1 MREGSILA
9 VMRIR
14 LSVRWRLLLAFL
26 GISAFAVLAAATG
39 TYAFRQMA
47 YVLERITDQRVPSAL
62 TALDLSR
69 QAERIVAAAP
79 ALLTVRSQAQYREAS
94 ASITI
99 EVDRLEALLARI
111 RSGAV
116 DPAALAAMEPAVE
129 GLRRNLTALAG
140 LVAGRLAVSERKD
153 ALLRRLSNATVAA
166 QRVVAPA
173 IVVMDSKIAT
183 LHRTAPSD
191 RPTQSPM
198 EIVQEIAA
206 ILPMQK
212 AQLEFAAINDGL
224 LRASLAE
231 NQADLPVLSFPLN
244 RSLSTLRE
252 IASSLTDLR
261 LRSRFEQRISD
272 FARLIEGS
280 DSVLDARRTELGLVE
295 EAERLLSENAGQS
308 AQLTKAVDGLV
319 AAARHDIQEAGGEAL
334 MAQRVGRNIL
344 LGVVA
349 LSLLSSLLIVW
360 LYVDRNL
367 VARLR
372 ALSDS
377 MLAIAGGNLR
387 APLPSDSGDEI
398 GQMAKALAVF
408 RDTAIEIEEQNLREI
423 ATARQRLIDAIESIN
438 EGFALYDAD
447 DRLVLC
453 NSRYQDLLYPEI
465 DVAMAPGTTFEKV
478 IRRAAELGLIHE
490 AKGRI
495 DAWVAER
502 LARHHN
508 PVAADIQ
515 HRDGDRWIQVSERR
529 IAGGGTVAV
538 YTDITEIKRHAAQL
552 ELARDQAMAATRAK
566 SQFLTNMSHELR
578 TPLNAIIGITEML
591 KEEAEETGEEPLV
604 EPLNRIHHAGTHLL
618 ALINEILDLAK
629 IEAGKFELYPEEVE
643 LGALMADVAS
653 TAGSIAAKNG
663 NRLDVEVSP
672 GLGAIQADP
681 MRLRQVVLN
690 LLSNACRFTRNGTVV
705 LRAARI
711 AGSGGDRVTITVQD
725 TGIGM
730 TEEQIGKL
738 FQEFTQADSST
749 TRKYGGTGLGLAI
762 SRRLCRLMG
771 GDIDVQSVAGI
782 GSTFTVT
789 LPAAGGQTGT
799 PTMPAAPEHPSAHMW
814 PLGQGRRALVI
825 DDEETARDIV
835 RLILTREGFDVVTA
849 ESGRQGIEFAR
860 QIRPS
865 LITLDVL
872 MPDLDGW
879 STLQEL
885 KRDDDL
891 SDIPVI
897 MVTIVDEETR
907 GYALGAAAYLTKPVS
922 REHLKKALT
931 SCHPDHASPRV
942 LVVEDDA
949 HTRGWLSRILRENG
963 WEVAEAENGRV
974 ALERL
979 TVAHPDLVLLDL
991 MMPEMN
997 GFEFLEAIRGREETR
1012 HLPVIVLTAA
1022 DLDEEGHRRL
1032 NGSIE
1037 RILRK
1042 RLGGRE
1048 EVLATLREVI
1058 ADCLRL
1064 GRMNNQER
1072 T

>member
-1 MREGSILA
+1 
-9 VMRIR
+9 
-14 LSVRWRLLLAFL
+14 
-26 GISAFAVLAAATG
+26 
-39 TYAFRQMA
+39 
-47 YVLERITDQRVPSAL
+47 
-62 TALDLSR
+62 
-69 QAERIVAAAP
+69 
-79 ALLTVRSQAQYREAS
+79 
-94 ASITI
+94 
-99 EVDRLEALLARI
+99 
-111 RSGAV
+111 
-116 DPAALAAMEPAVE
+116 
-129 GLRRNLTALAG
+129 
-140 LVAGRLAVSERKD
+140 
-153 ALLRRLSNATVAA
+153 
-166 QRVVAPA
+166 
-173 IVVMDSKIAT
+173 
-183 LHRTAPSD
+183 
-191 RPTQSPM
+191 
-198 EIVQEIAA
+198 
-206 ILPMQK
+206 
-212 AQLEFAAINDGL
+212 
-224 LRASLAE
+224 
-231 NQADLPVLSFPLN
+231 
-244 RSLSTLRE
+244 
-252 IASSLTDLR
+252 
-261 LRSRFEQRISD
+261 
-272 FARLIEGS
+272 
-280 DSVLDARRTELGLVE
+280 
-295 EAERLLSENAGQS
+295 
-308 AQLTKAVDGLV
+308 
-319 AAARHDIQEAGGEAL
+319 
-334 MAQRVGRNIL
+334 
-344 LGVVA
+344 
-349 LSLLSSLLIVW
+349 
-360 LYVDRNL
+360 
-367 VARLR
+367 
-372 ALSDS
+372 
-377 MLAIAGGNLR
+377 
-387 APLPSDSGDEI
+387 
-398 GQMAKALAVF
+398 VF

>member
-1 MREGSILA
+1 
-9 VMRIR
+9 
-14 LSVRWRLLLAFL
+14 
-26 GISAFAVLAAATG
+26 
-39 TYAFRQMA
+39 
-47 YVLERITDQRVPSAL
+47 
-62 TALDLSR
+62 
-69 QAERIVAAAP
+69 
-79 ALLTVRSQAQYREAS
+79 
-94 ASITI
+94 
-99 EVDRLEALLARI
+99 
-111 RSGAV
+111 
-116 DPAALAAMEPAVE
+116 
-129 GLRRNLTALAG
+129 
-140 LVAGRLAVSERKD
+140 
-153 ALLRRLSNATVAA
+153 
-166 QRVVAPA
+166 
-173 IVVMDSKIAT
+173 
-183 LHRTAPSD
+183 
-191 RPTQSPM
+191 
-198 EIVQEIAA
+198 
-206 ILPMQK
+206 
-212 AQLEFAAINDGL
+212 
-224 LRASLAE
+224 
-231 NQADLPVLSFPLN
+231 
-244 RSLSTLRE
+244 
-252 IASSLTDLR
+252 
-261 LRSRFEQRISD
+261 
-272 FARLIEGS
+272 
-280 DSVLDARRTELGLVE
+280 
-295 EAERLLSENAGQS
+295 
-308 AQLTKAVDGLV
+308 
-319 AAARHDIQEAGGEAL
+319 
-334 MAQRVGRNIL
+334 
-344 LGVVA
+344 
-349 LSLLSSLLIVW
+349 
-360 LYVDRNL
+360 
-367 VARLR
+367 
-372 ALSDS
+372 
-377 MLAIAGGNLR
+377 
-387 APLPSDSGDEI
+387 
-398 GQMAKALAVF
+398 
-408 RDTAIEIEEQNLREI
+408 
-423 ATARQRLIDAIESIN
+423 
-438 EGFALYDAD
+438 
-447 DRLVLC
+447 
-453 NSRYQDLLYPEI
+453 
-465 DVAMAPGTTFEKV
+465 
-478 IRRAAELGLIHE
+478 
-490 AKGRI
+490 
-495 DAWVAER
+495 
-502 LARHHN
+502 
-508 PVAADIQ
+508 
-515 HRDGDRWIQVSERR
+515 
-529 IAGGGTVAV
+529 
-538 YTDITEIKRHAAQL
+538 
-552 ELARDQAMAATRAK
+552 
-566 SQFLTNMSHELR
+566 
-578 TPLNAIIGITEML
+578 
-591 KEEAEETGEEPLV
+591 
-604 EPLNRIHHAGTHLL
+604 
-618 ALINEILDLAK
+618 
-629 IEAGKFELYPEEVE
+629 
-643 LGALMADVAS
+643 MADVAS

-711 AGSGGDRVTITVQD
+711 AGSVGDWVTITVQD

>member
-1 MREGSILA
+1 M
-9 VMRIR
+9 
-14 LSVRWRLLLAFL
+14 
-26 GISAFAVLAAATG
+26 
-39 TYAFRQMA
+39 
-47 YVLERITDQRVPSAL
+47 
-62 TALDLSR
+62 
-69 QAERIVAAAP
+69 
-79 ALLTVRSQAQYREAS
+79 
-94 ASITI
+94 
-99 EVDRLEALLARI
+99 
-111 RSGAV
+111 
-116 DPAALAAMEPAVE
+116 
-129 GLRRNLTALAG
+129 
-140 LVAGRLAVSERKD
+140 
-153 ALLRRLSNATVAA
+153 
-166 QRVVAPA
+166 
-173 IVVMDSKIAT
+173 
-183 LHRTAPSD
+183 
-191 RPTQSPM
+191 
-198 EIVQEIAA
+198 
-206 ILPMQK
+206 
-212 AQLEFAAINDGL
+212 
-224 LRASLAE
+224 
-231 NQADLPVLSFPLN
+231 
-244 RSLSTLRE
+244 
-252 IASSLTDLR
+252 
-261 LRSRFEQRISD
+261 
-272 FARLIEGS
+272 
-280 DSVLDARRTELGLVE
+280 
-295 EAERLLSENAGQS
+295 
-308 AQLTKAVDGLV
+308 
-319 AAARHDIQEAGGEAL
+319 
-334 MAQRVGRNIL
+334 
-344 LGVVA
+344 
-349 LSLLSSLLIVW
+349 
-360 LYVDRNL
+360 
-367 VARLR
+367 
-372 ALSDS
+372 
-377 MLAIAGGNLR
+377 
-387 APLPSDSGDEI
+387 
-398 GQMAKALAVF
+398 
-408 RDTAIEIEEQNLREI
+408 
-423 ATARQRLIDAIESIN
+423 
-438 EGFALYDAD
+438 
-447 DRLVLC
+447 
-453 NSRYQDLLYPEI
+453 
-465 DVAMAPGTTFEKV
+465 
-478 IRRAAELGLIHE
+478 
-490 AKGRI
+490 
-495 DAWVAER
+495 
-502 LARHHN
+502 
-508 PVAADIQ
+508 
-515 HRDGDRWIQVSERR
+515 SERR

-552 ELARDQAMAATRAK
+552 ELARDEAMAATRAK

-591 KEEAEETGEEPLV
+591 KEEAEETDEEPLV

-629 IEAGKFELYPEEVE
+629 IEAGKFELHPEEVD
-643 LGALMADVAS
+643 LGALMADVSS
-653 TAGSIAAKNG
+653 TADSLAAKNG

-690 LLSNACRFTRNGTVV
+690 LLSNACKFTRNGTVV

-711 AGSGGDRVTITVQD
+711 VGSDGDWVTITVQD

-789 LPAAGGQTGT
+789 LPAAGGQMGT
-799 PTMPAAPEHPSAHMW
+799 RAMPSAPEHPSAHTW

-835 RLILTREGFDVVTA
+835 RQILTREGFDVVTA
-849 ESGRQGIEFAR
+849 ESGRQGIELAR
-860 QIRPS
+860 QIQPS

-885 KRDDDL
+885 KRDDGL

-897 MVTIVDEETR
+897 MVTIVDEENR
-907 GYALGAAAYLTKPVS
+907 GYALGAAAYLTKPVN
-922 REHLKKALT
+922 REHLRKALA

-979 TVAHPDLVLLDL
+979 TVVHPDLVLLDL

-997 GFEFLEAIRGREETR
+997 GFEFVEAIRGRKETH

-1032 NGSIE
+1032 NGGIE

-1042 RLGGRE
+1042 RPGGRE

-1058 ADCLRL
+1058 ADCLQL
-1064 GRMNNQER
+1064 GRANNRER
-1072 T
+1072 K